1 MPQGELNN
9 LVRIGK
15 LKPEP
20 PARAELEGLLRS
32 GSLRL
37 AEETTAARCP
47 ENRTPIKDEPR
58 RSGAPESLG
67 ELVYVPPV
75 PGLLRG

>member
-37 AEETTAARCP
+37 AEETTAA
-47 ENRTPIKDEPR
+47 
-58 RSGAPESLG
+58 
-67 ELVYVPPV
+67 
-75 PGLLRG
+75 

>member
-1 MPQGELNN
+1 MPQDELNN

-20 PARAELEGLLRS
+20 PVRAELEGLLRS

-37 AEETTAARCP
+37 TASAICPSTRANWMWTSNCSKLCLEWRARL
-47 ENRTPIKDEPR
+47 
-58 RSGAPESLG
+58 RSG
-67 ELVYVPPV
+67 
-75 PGLLRG
+75 